1 MFLSGTPDSAPIH
14 RSEHMRQIR
23 ARDTIAEVLLRR
35 LPRARE
41 LRYRPQLRRGRVAA
55 SLSRR
60 QRDASVRGQEPLART
75 PRTLC
80 LRPRTRH
87 RIRREKLL
95 TTVERG
101 VRARGRLRRI
111 CEHKVFED
119 SAETA
124 ATGEEAVRFR
134 NWQSKHPW
142 RTESVAP
149 TALGEFVESRHFL

>member
-1 MFLSGTPDSAPIH
+1 MHASSA
-14 RSEHMRQIR
+14 
-23 ARDTIAEVLLRR
+23 IAPNYGVEEWRHLYL
-35 LPRARE
+35 A
-41 LRYRPQLRRGRVAA
+41 
-55 SLSRR
+55 
-60 QRDASVRGQEPLART
+60 VRGMLLFADRSRWHERPERY
-75 PRTLC
+75 
-80 LRPRTRH
+80 LRPRTRD

-101 VRARGRLRRI
+101 VRARGRLRRVW
-111 CEHKVFED
+111 EHKVFED

-134 NWQSKHPW
+134 NWQTKHPW